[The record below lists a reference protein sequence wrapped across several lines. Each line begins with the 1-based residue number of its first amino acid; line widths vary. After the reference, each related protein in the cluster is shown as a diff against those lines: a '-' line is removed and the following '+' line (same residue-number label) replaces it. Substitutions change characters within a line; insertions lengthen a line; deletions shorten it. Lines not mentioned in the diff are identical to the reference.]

1 MSQVAIQAR
10 KDAEMYS
17 ARNTAVFEYQTP
29 SGPSTASAFSERG
42 VGHAERNVWRDLQ
55 SSGVPPMT

>member
-1 MSQVAIQAR
+1 
-10 KDAEMYS
+10 MYS